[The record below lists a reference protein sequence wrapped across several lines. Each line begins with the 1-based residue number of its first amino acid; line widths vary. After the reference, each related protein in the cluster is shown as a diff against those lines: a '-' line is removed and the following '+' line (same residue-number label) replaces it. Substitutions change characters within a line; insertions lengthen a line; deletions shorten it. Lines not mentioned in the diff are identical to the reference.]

1 MKTNRPLLLNFA
13 TEASATQTTRDM
25 LSEIAAKLGVNET
38 KAAHIAINRLHMALF
53 EGDLQDIDA
62 SKALQPKEAAK
73 ALRGL
78 EAVFATIPALEKAR
92 AKSTEP
98 RIARPKPTK
107 AEEQRPLKF
116 WNGRGYCCKKTDDP
130 RWKKLSH
137 NAAPH
142 AYVAAYSR
150 ADAARVIGE
159 YTGRTPPDSELREYW
174 NPFWGTSMQGIKPV
188 RGLWLQ
194 FDHAKKPVRVTK

>member
-13 TEASATQTTRDM
+13 AEASATQATRDM

-62 SKALQPKEAAK
+62 SKALQPREAAR

-78 EAVFATIPALEKAR
+78 ETVFATIPALEKAQ
-92 AKSTEP
+92 AKSSLQRVAT
-98 RIARPKPTK
+98 PKVTK
-107 AEEQRPLKF
+107 AKLQRPLKF
-116 WNGRGYCCKKTDDP
+116 WNGRGYCCKKADDP
-130 RWKKLSH
+130 RWKKLAH

-150 ADAARVIGE
+150 ADAARVIAE

-174 NPFWGTSMQGIKPV
+174 SPTWGTAMQGIKPV

-194 FDHAKKPVRVTK
+194 FDRAKNPVRVTK